1 MISSKKNIVRTHTP
15 GWIDWNLIV
24 DSEGGPNHL
33 GNLCDAPIVTTKDF
47 SDIHIQPKYYY
58 FGHVSK
64 YVPPGS
70 VRVKS
75 ETVGKSQS
83 KHNFFV

>member
-1 MISSKKNIVRTHTP
+1 MFHCLHSMLLYLHSP

-24 DSEGGPNHL
+24 DSKGGPNHL
-33 GNLCDAPIVTTKDF
+33 GNLCDAPIVSTEDF
-47 SDIHIQPKYYY
+47 SDIHVQPKYYY

-64 YVPPGS
+64 YVPPDS

-75 ETVGKSQS
+75 ETVGK
-83 KHNFFV
+83 